1 MLINPRQP
9 SQQESLPLYSATA
22 CAELDRLVI
31 AAGTPGFKLMQ
42 RASRSAWQV
51 LEQRWPQ
58 ASCINVFCGGGNNG
72 GDGLLLALYA
82 AQAGYQVCLWLAV
95 EPRSYKNEAAKAWQD
110 VVAYGLQPETCDPSQ
125 VEFTAEEVLVD
136 ALLGIGLKGEVR
148 GQLVTWIKAINAA
161 PSQVFALDTPSGL
174 LVDTGQL
181 AGTAVEADLTLTFIA
196 LKAGLFT
203 GSGVDASGEVL
214 LSNLGITASDWSVE
228 PSAYL
233 QQNNQTSPLPARKK
247 NNHKGSHGR
256 LLIIGGLTGMGG
268 AALITAQAALRTGAG
283 MVKVLTAAEH
293 LAAFLA
299 TQPEI
304 MVEALGVS
312 STAQLEEQIMAAFLW
327 ADVLVIGPGLGQ
339 SELAK
344 QLWQLSFKFAG
355 PVLVDADAL
364 NLWANGLVPPA
375 NSQRVITPHP
385 GEAARLLKRLLNKN
399 QREVLGDRLTTVT
412 QLAQI
417 TQSVALLK
425 GAGSLV
431 VDYSPSGIKQPMICP
446 FGNPGMGVA
455 GMGDLLSGCI
465 AALMA
470 QGLTAYEA
478 AQAGMK
484 IHALAGDMAAGNQ
497 PRGLL
502 PTDLLPFLR
511 KTVN

>member
-1 MLINPRQP
+1 MLIAPRQP
-9 SQQESLPLYSATA
+9 SQQAILPLYSAAA
-22 CAELDRLVI
+22 CAQLDGLVI

-42 RASRSAWQV
+42 KAARSAWQL
-51 LEQRWPQ
+51 LEKRWPKTER
-58 ASCINVFCGGGNNG
+58 INVFCGGGNNG

-82 AQAGYQVCLWLAV
+82 AQAGYPIRLWLAV
-95 EPRSYKNEAAKAWQD
+95 DPNSYTNEAALAWQE
-110 VVAYGLQPETCDPSQ
+110 VAAYGLQPETSDPCQ
-125 VEFTAEEVLVD
+125 IEFTANELLVD

-148 GQLVTWIKAINAA
+148 GQLKAWIKAINSA

-181 AGTAVEADLTLTFIA
+181 AGTSVEADLTLTFIA

-203 GSGVDASGEVL
+203 GLGVDASGEVV
-214 LSNLGITASDWSVE
+214 LSDLGISASDWSVV
-228 PSAYL
+228 PLAYL
-233 QQNNQTSPLPARKK
+233 QQNNQTSPLPMRKK

-256 LLIIGGLTGMGG
+256 LLIIGGLKGMGG

-283 MVKVLTAAEH
+283 MVKVLTATEH

-299 TQPEI
+299 TQPEM
-304 MVEALGVS
+304 MVEGLITSSEAKLKEQVS
-312 STAQLEEQIMAAFLW
+312 AAFLW

-339 SELAK
+339 GDLAK
-344 QLWQLSFKFAG
+344 QLWQLSFEFAG
-355 PVLVDADAL
+355 PTLVDADAL
-364 NLWANGLVPPA
+364 NLWAKGIVPPA
-375 NSQRVITPHP
+375 KAQRVITPHP
-385 GEAARLLKRLLNKN
+385 GEAVRLLKPLPSETLD
-399 QREVLGDRLTTVT
+399 DRLALVSH
-412 QLAQI
+412 LANK

-431 VDYSPSGIKQPMICP
+431 VDYSSSGARQPIICP

-478 AQAGMK
+478 AQEGMR
-484 IHALAGDMAAGNQ
+484 IHALAGDRAAADQ

-511 KTVN
+511 ELVN